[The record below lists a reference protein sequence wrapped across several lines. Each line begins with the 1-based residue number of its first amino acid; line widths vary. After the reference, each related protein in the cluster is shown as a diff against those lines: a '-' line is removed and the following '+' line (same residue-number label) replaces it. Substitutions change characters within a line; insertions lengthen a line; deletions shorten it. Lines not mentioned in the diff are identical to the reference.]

1 MPRAQLALYSLL
13 PMIVP
18 NSNAVR
24 VLKRRKFKLLVKSS
38 FLTAPHTPQDDD
50 FTASSLDLLLG
61 PSEAAKLDGG
71 EIKMSLCVERAG
83 CFLGNWKKKEKI
95 GDLEMLFC
103 VILWSFH

>member
-50 FTASSLDLLLG
+50 FTTSFLDLLLG

-71 EIKMSLCVERAG
+71 EIKMSLCVERAAFWEIG
-83 CFLGNWKKKEKI
+83 KRKKKI

-103 VILWSFH
+103 VIL